1 MTRMTRIAIALASA
15 LFASGDAWAKAEGVD
30 SRASFPP
37 VGCGGANGGAA
48 GDCHV
53 EAPTA
58 ELLVTIDGPDRIGTT
73 PEDVG
78 FYTLSIPP
86 GSFGLLGA
94 GFNVALAPSETGCE
108 LEPFGPS
115 GKIGFQNE
123 SLDPFDPVL
132 SHDYA
137 GDAPPTTL
145 VGVWSYQ
152 FLVLNCQ
159 TPGPLLLMAAMNAF
173 DGSGDETG
181 EVWNGTEL
189 EIIVPE
195 PSALLLGVA
204 ALAPLAALSR
214 AHGPRRHS

>member
-1 MTRMTRIAIALASA
+1 MSRMFSIAIALA
-15 LFASGDAWAKAEGVD
+15 LFAATDAWAKAEGVD
-30 SRASFPP
+30 SRAYFAPI
-37 VGCGGANGGAA
+37 GCGGEGGGAA

-58 ELLVTIDGPDRIGTT
+58 ELIVTIDGPDRIGTA

-78 FYTLSIPP
+78 FYTVSIPA

-94 GFNVALAPSETGCE
+94 GFNVAFAAPNQTGCE
-108 LEPFGPS
+108 LEPFAPV
-115 GKIGFQNE
+115 GKIGFENE
-123 SLDPFDPVL
+123 SLDPNDPVL
-132 SHDYA
+132 SHQYS

-159 TPGPLLLMAAMNAF
+159 TPGTLLLMAAMNAF

-181 EVWNGTEL
+181 EVWNDAQLDIT
-189 EIIVPE
+189 VPE
-195 PSALLLGVA
+195 PSALLLGAA
-204 ALAPLAALSR
+204 ALVPLAVL
-214 AHGPRRHS
+214 RRRR